1 MARGSV
7 IAALDLGSNTFRL
20 ALAEKHDGSPS
31 EWRVYQHIPRISENL
46 QPGGS
51 FAPVALK
58 RAHEALC
65 DFAEKIKEAGAQKVL
80 AGATMAARLAADGP
94 QFIADIHKQYGWEA
108 VILTGEEEARLTA
121 TGVLFGLS
129 PLCPPQSLIFDIGGR
144 STEFIQAQG
153 TELMRSSSL
162 ELGVAALTEAYLS
175 DPVRPGELEKVSNC
189 VRTILAKATPLVSTY
204 LNFSDSNDAVVVGTA
219 GTVTTVAALV
229 LGLHTYQPELIN
241 GLRLTRPSLENLLHE
256 LAAETVAER
265 VSSRGLHPRRADI
278 VVAGLV
284 VVLEIMSHLGRD
296 EILVSDSGLLE
307 GLWLWGGGCLDGGL
321 GS

>member
-1 MARGSV
+1 MAHSSP

-20 ALAEKHDGSPS
+20 ALAERNDGSPLD
-31 EWRVYQHIPRISENL
+31 WRVYQHIPRISENL

-58 RAHEALC
+58 RAQEALS
-65 DFAEKIKEAGAQKVL
+65 DFAIKIKEAGAEKVV

-94 QFIADIHKQYGWEA
+94 EFIADIHKRYGWDA
-108 VILTGEEEARLTA
+108 VILTGQEEARLTA
-121 TGVLFGLS
+121 TGALFGLAPMS
-129 PLCPPQSLIFDIGGR
+129 PPKSLIFDIGGR

-153 TELMRSSSL
+153 TRLIRSSSL

-175 DPVRPGELEKVSNC
+175 DPVRPGELKKVANC
-189 VRTILAKATPLVSTY
+189 VRSILAKATPLVNTY
-204 LNFSDSNDAVVVGTA
+204 LDFSDTNDAVVVGTA

-241 GLRLTRPSLENLLHE
+241 GLRLTHVALENLLDE

-265 VSSRGLHPRRADI
+265 VLRRGLHPRRADI

-284 VVLEIMSHLGRD
+284 VVLEIMLHLGRD
-296 EILVSDSGLLE
+296 EILVSDGGLLE
-307 GLWLWGGGCLDGGL
+307 GLWLQASGCLPGGF
-321 GS
+321 GG